1 MAASR
6 KILGYRYNHF
16 QHKFYYSSIIII
28 IMVLITLHLAPSSRQ
43 ILVVVRGHLP
53 AQHYNSTTTTE
64 MRKSQHIKCNY
75 LFQPQK
81 HWDCIHGHQ
90 HEPDEDVYLSF
101 SSCWHI
107 KDIIWEEQV
116 FWHSKEIASISP
128 VHSEKKKSIILLLEK
143 IFWAYLILSWFGKD
157 VYKSLK
163 LIPDIGIGIPSL
175 HLKVWLTCHIFAH
188 TTSIYK

>member
-28 IMVLITLHLAPSSRQ
+28 IMAIITLHLASSSRQ

-64 MRKSQHIKCNY
+64 MRKSQHIKYNY

-81 HWDCIHGHQ
+81 HWDCIHGHLQ
-90 HEPDEDVYLSF
+90 EPDEDVYLSF
-101 SSCWHI
+101 SSCWRI
-107 KDIIWEEQV
+107 RYNVGEQV
-116 FWHSKEIASISP
+116 FGHSKEIASISS

-143 IFWAYLILSWFGKD
+143 IFLSIFI
-157 VYKSLK
+157 SQL
-163 LIPDIGIGIPSL
+163 
-175 HLKVWLTCHIFAH
+175 VWQRCV
-188 TTSIYK
+188 